1 MLLGM
6 GNRKKRWLSVLILMS
21 LIPLS
26 NGVSAGQWTLNTS
39 LQFSNGNYIYT
50 TSTRAYYFY
59 GGLTYNT
66 GRWNISVSVPLILQN
81 TDLIGQAGGMF
92 FPTGEGHHDSPAGNG
107 MRGGRG
113 RRSVTETTQYEW
125 GLGDTYLAGEYQLL
139 TEKVNFPSVS
149 LNGQIKI
156 PTASTEKK
164 FGTGELDWSIGI
176 SLRKMVRSYL
186 FFVDGGFLNIGDPSG
201 VTYRNPFYEGIGM
214 GKFLM
219 NNNLSFLLYFQNYS
233 RILDDYDPPR
243 QISLGTYYKMNS
255 RQLLSLNISLGLS
268 ETSPDYLISMG
279 LSWSL

>member
-1 MLLGM
+1 MLLEM
-6 GNRKKRWLSVLILMS
+6 VSRKRQWLLVLILMF

-26 NGVSAGQWTLNTS
+26 DRVSAGQWTLNTS

-50 TSTRAYYFY
+50 TSTSAYYFY
-59 GGLTYNT
+59 GGLTYST
-66 GRWNISVSVPLILQN
+66 GRWSVSVSAPLILQN
-81 TDLIGQAGGMF
+81 TDLVGQAGGMF
-92 FPTGEGHHDSPAGNG
+92 FPTGEGHHDSRTGNG

-139 TEKVNFPSVS
+139 SEKVNFPSVS
-149 LNGQIKI
+149 LSSQVKI

-164 FGTGELDWSIGI
+164 FGTGELDWSIGL

-186 FFVDGGFLNIGDPSG
+186 FFVDAGFLNIGDPPG
-201 VTYRNPFYEGIGM
+201 VTYQNPFYEGIGV

-233 RILDDYDPPR
+233 QILDDYDPPR
-243 QISLGTYYKMNS
+243 QISLGAYYKMNS
-255 RQLLSLNISLGLS
+255 RQLLSLNFSLGLS
-268 ETSPDYLISMG
+268 ETSPDYLFSIG
-279 LSWSL
+279 FGWSL